1 MVVEPFGQILNN
13 WLFQG
18 ELWWTFVFEEVSW
31 SEHCHP
37 VFGQKIMG
45 FHYNHLSPPLAV
57 LMERNHS
64 RYSRYSA
71 SLIGAYTCKGK
82 PSKLILSFI
91 ISGRNTAL
99 LRFTQINRFHAWP
112 RSSEISYSRRR
123 PPSSLVA
130 GWRGTCNRRQVDK
143 MASSVYWCCRLFLSY
158 PCLVI
163 GSVLQTLSRSTSDVK
178 ILAYWIAEIRFM
190 YFFCIMLMISRND
203 DIM

>member
-1 MVVEPFGQILNN
+1 MAPNTFLVLVTQRKPMVVEPFGQILNN

-91 ISGRNTAL
+91 ISGRNTVL
-99 LRFTQINRFHAWP
+99 LRFTQINRFHGDLALLELPAPCDALPVVLWGTEEEPAIGDAW
-112 RSSEISYSRRR
+112 I
-123 PPSSLVA
+123 
-130 GWRGTCNRRQVDK
+130 
-143 MASSVYWCCRLFLSY
+143 
-158 PCLVI
+158 
-163 GSVLQTLSRSTSDVK
+163 
-178 ILAYWIAEIRFM
+178 
-190 YFFCIMLMISRND
+190 
-203 DIM
+203 